1 MEINHDITVGV
12 CTIMADKTIEK
23 IDYELSEHEAIC
35 EERYKQLIYKID
47 QLAVETKFQ
56 RDEIIDLKANMNRGW
71 GFVSAV
77 GVIGVVIGIIY
88 TVMKIAK

>member
-1 MEINHDITVGV
+1 MMN
-12 CTIMADKTIEK
+12 KTIEQV
-23 IDYELSEHEAIC
+23 DFDVREHEVVC

-47 QLAVETKFQ
+47 QLAVEQKFQ

-77 GVIGVVIGIIY
+77 GIIGVIIGIIF
-88 TVMKIAK
+88 TVIRLAR

>member
-1 MEINHDITVGV
+1 TVS
-12 CTIMADKTIEK
+12 MMNKTIEQV
-23 IDYELSEHEAIC
+23 DFDVREHEVVC

-47 QLAVETKFQ
+47 QLAVEQKFQ

-77 GVIGVVIGIIY
+77 GIIGVIIGIIF
-88 TVMKIAK
+88 TVIRLAR